1 MTRADPTGQA
11 VVLIADDDPEV
22 LARLA
27 EDLEAIAEGAFTVIA
42 VVTGADLLAR
52 AEQAA
57 LEGKKIPLVIVDQTV
72 GDGSGVDLLITG
84 NEQEPLRA
92 ARKVLMADRH
102 EEEGLDRVVRS
113 RALDATLAKPWGES
127 QLRAMVYRLVTEFFV
142 EEAPEEVDE
151 VTEVVDVDVLSHAFV
166 EAEEQRRE
174 VDRRLRRLQRSF
186 LDDRALS
193 DDDVEHLMITEIDRA
208 LDTPPRRT
216 VPAGTIILRAGERV
230 DGIHIV
236 VAGRVRLTLDVDDRV
251 IGFHSRTAGRIIGL
265 NAVAGNDPTAFFNVV
280 AIEETTFI
288 TLTLEQLDTALQT
301 SPTLAV
307 HFVTVLLRS
316 MARRNL
322 RSVEM
327 RLQVDSLAH
336 DLVQERDE
344 LADALDRLG
353 RARSRLV
360 ESEKLATLGQLAA
373 GVGHELNNPAAA
385 ISRATDFLGEDVAS
399 LAADLSDGEQLA
411 EALRVARETEP
422 LSTRV
427 ERQRRESLGA
437 AIGDDAAAR
446 RLVRIGVDTVDAY
459 QAAFAGVADPAAQ
472 LDRLERYHRIGS
484 SLRSIDAAAARIV
497 RLVGSL
503 RSYARSGHERVDAFD
518 VREGI
523 EETLLLLGHDLR
535 NVTVER
541 EYADDIPAISGSPG
555 DLNQVWT
562 NLITNAIQAMRDNPV
577 LRVAVTS
584 PDPNEIEVTITDNGM
599 GIPRSDLSKIFE
611 ATFTTKS
618 GRVEFG
624 LGLGLQ
630 IVKDII
636 VRHGG
641 TIRAES
647 VPGKTT
653 FTVRLPVDRPLGTP
667 HPPAEHNGGHV

>member
-1 MTRADPTGQA
+1 MTEPTAQA
-11 VVLIADDDPEV
+11 VVLIADDDPDV
-22 LARLA
+22 LARLTD
-27 EDLEAIAEGAFTVIA
+27 DLTAIAEGAFTVVA
-42 VVTGADLLAR
+42 VDNGADLVAR

-57 LEGKKIPLVIVDQTV
+57 LEGKKVPLVIVDQTV
-72 GDGSGVDLLITG
+72 GDASGVDLLIAGTA
-84 NEQEPLRA
+84 QEPLRA
-92 ARKVLMADRH
+92 TRKVLMADRH

-113 RALDATLAKPWGES
+113 HALDAILAKPWS
-127 QLRAMVYRLVTEFFV
+127 QHQLRAMVHRLVTEFFV
-142 EEAPEEVDE
+142 EEAPEKVDE

-174 VDRRLRRLQRSF
+174 ADRTLRRLQRSF

-193 DDDVEHLMITEIDRA
+193 DDEVEHFMITEIDRA
-208 LDTPPRRT
+208 LDTPQRHV
-216 VPAGTIILRAGERV
+216 VPAGSLILRAGERV

-265 NAVAGNDPTAFFNVV
+265 NAVAGNDPVAFFNVV

-288 TLTLEQLDTALQT
+288 TLTLEELDTALQT

-322 RSVEM
+322 RSVEL

-385 ISRATDFLGEDVAS
+385 ISRATDFLGEDVAAIAGD
-399 LAADLSDGEQLA
+399 LADGAHLA
-411 EALRVARETEP
+411 EALRIARETEP

-427 ERQRRESLGA
+427 ERQRRELLA
-437 AIGDDAAAR
+437 EALDDETTAK
-446 RLVRIGVDTVDAY
+446 RLVRIGIDSVEAY
-459 QAAFAGVADPAAQ
+459 QAAFDGVADPAAR
-472 LDRLERYHRIGS
+472 LDRLERYHRIGA
-484 SLRSIDAAAARIV
+484 SLRSIDAAAGRIV

-541 EYADDIPAISGSPG
+541 DYADDVPLIGGSPG

-562 NLITNAIQAMRDNPV
+562 NLITNAIQAMRDDPV
-577 LRVAVTS
+577 LKVTIAS
-584 PDPNEIEVTITDNGM
+584 PEPDEVEVTITDNGM

-647 VPGKTT
+647 APGNTT
-653 FTVRLPVDRPLGTP
+653 FSVRLPAARASETLHSPN
-667 HPPAEHNGGHV
+667 EHLGGHS

>member
-1 MTRADPTGQA
+1 MTRRDQDDRA
-11 VVLIADDDPEV
+11 VVLIAGDTPDVLTHLGDD
-22 LARLA
+22 LA
-27 EDLEAIAEGAFTVIA
+27 EIAEGAFTVIA
-42 VVTGADLLAR
+42 TATGADLVAAADR
-52 AEQAA
+52 AAA
-57 LEGKKIPLVIVDQTV
+57 AGKQIPLVIVDQAV
-72 GDGSGVDLLITG
+72 ADGSGVDLLIG
-84 NEQEPLRA
+84 ISECEPLRA

-102 EEEGLDRVVRS
+102 EEADLDRAIRS
-113 RALDATLAKPWGES
+113 RALDATLTKPWSES
-127 QLRAMVYRLVTEFFV
+127 HLRAMVFRLVTEYFV
-142 EEAPEEVDE
+142 EEAPEQVDE

-174 VDRRLRRLQRSF
+174 ADRRLQHLQRSF
-186 LDDRALS
+186 MDDHTLS
-193 DDDVEHLMITEIDRA
+193 DDEVEQLMITEIDQA
-208 LDTPPRRT
+208 LDTPPRHT
-216 VPAGTIILRAGERV
+216 VPPGTMILRAGEPV
-230 DGIHIV
+230 DGIRIV

-251 IGFHSRTAGRIIGL
+251 ISFHSRTAGRIVGL
-265 NAVAGNDPTAFFNVV
+265 NAIARNDPTASFNVV
-280 AIEETTFI
+280 AVDETTFVA
-288 TLTLEQLDTALQT
+288 LTLEQLDTALRT

-307 HFVTVLLRS
+307 HLVTVLLRS
-316 MARRNL
+316 MARRNQ
-322 RSVEM
+322 RSIEL
-327 RLQVDSLAH
+327 RLQVDGLAH
-336 DLVQERDE
+336 DLAKERDD

-385 ISRATDFLGEDVAS
+385 ISRASEFLGEDVAG
-399 LAADLSDGEQLA
+399 LAADLPDGRPLA
-411 EALRVARETEP
+411 DAVREARETEP

-427 ERQRRESLGA
+427 ERERRERLA
-437 AIGDDAAAR
+437 AASGDATTAR
-446 RLVRIGVDTVDAY
+446 RLVRIGIDSTEAY
-459 QAAFAGVADPAAQ
+459 EAAFSGVDDRSEH
-472 LDRLERYHRIGS
+472 LDRLERYHRIGA

-503 RSYARSGHERVDAFD
+503 RSYARSGHERVDALD

-541 EYADDIPAISGSPG
+541 EYAETVPSISGSPG

-562 NLITNAIQAMRDNPV
+562 NLITNAIQAMKDEPL
-577 LRVAVTS
+577 LRVAVDTPN
-584 PDPNEIEVTITDNGM
+584 PDEIRVEITDNGQ
-599 GIPRSDLSKIFE
+599 GIPPSDLAKIFE

-641 TIRAES
+641 TIHAES
-647 VPGKTT
+647 RPGNTT
-653 FTVRLPVDRPLGTP
+653 FTVRLPVERPLEGP
-667 HPPAEHNGGHV
+667 RPAADHNGGTP

>member
-1 MTRADPTGQA
+1 MSNDTSQA
-11 VVLIADDDPEV
+11 VVIVANDDPEV

-27 EDLEAIAEGAFTVIA
+27 GDLTTISEGAFTVAA
-42 VVTGADLLAR
+42 VANRADLVAR
-52 AEQAA
+52 AEEAA
-57 LEGKKIPLVIVDQTV
+57 HQGKKIPLVIVDQDL
-72 GDGSGVDLLITG
+72 GGASGVDILIAG
-84 NEQEPLRA
+84 NEHGPLRA

-102 EEEGLDRVVRS
+102 EEAGLDRIVRS
-113 RALDATLAKPWGES
+113 RALDATLTKPWGES
-127 QLRAMVYRLVTEFFV
+127 QLRAMVYRLVTEFFI
-142 EEAPEEVDE
+142 EEAPEQVDE
-151 VTEVVDVDVLSHAFV
+151 MTEVVDVDVLSHAFV

-174 VDRRLRRLQRSF
+174 ADRTLRRLQRSF

-193 DDDVEHLMITEIDRA
+193 DDEVEQLMITEIDRA
-208 LDTPPRRT
+208 LDTPQRHT
-216 VPAGTIILRAGERV
+216 VPAGTMILHEGERV

-265 NAVAGNDPTAFFNVV
+265 NAVAGNDSVAFFNVV
-280 AIEETTFI
+280 AIDETTFI
-288 TLTLEQLDTALQT
+288 TLSLEQLDTALQT
-301 SPTLAV
+301 SPTLAI

-322 RSVEM
+322 RSVET

-344 LADALDRLG
+344 LADAIDRLG

-385 ISRATDFLGEDVAS
+385 ISRATDFLGEDVAA
-399 LAADLSDGEQLA
+399 LAADVVDGVQLG
-411 EALRVARETEP
+411 EALRIARETEP

-427 ERQRRESLGA
+427 ERQRRDTLAA
-437 AIGDDAAAR
+437 AIGDDTTAK
-446 RLVRIGVDTVDAY
+446 RLVRIGIDTVEAY
-459 QAAFAGVADPAAQ
+459 RAAFDGVDDPEAR
-472 LDRLERYHRIGS
+472 LDRLELYHRIGA
-484 SLRSIDAAAARIV
+484 SLRSIDTAAARIV

-535 NVTVER
+535 HVTVER
-541 EYADDIPAISGSPG
+541 DYGDDVPPIAGSPG
-555 DLNQVWT
+555 DLDQVWT
-562 NLITNAIQAMRDNPV
+562 NLITNAIQAMQDRPV
-577 LRVAVTS
+577 LRIAVS
-584 PDPNEIEVTITDNGM
+584 APQPDEVEVTITDNGT
-599 GIPRSDLSKIFE
+599 GIARSDLSKIFE

-647 VPGKTT
+647 VPGNTT
-653 FTVRLPVDRPLGTP
+653 FTVRLPAAKSAGPAPTP
-667 HPPAEHNGGHV
+667 HEHNGGHP